1 MFNSYYLGLFI
12 HVGMGR
18 LGSRWQVLF
27 LATNAV
33 DDEDEL
39 EAFAYCFLT
48 ICSGCSAVCLIL
60 WALCSEAWCIDY
72 SDDCIKLLWVYMMRL
87 LFYRASLCIFSIVF
101 YPCAVS
107 NTIESA
113 VLSYLDYRPW
123 LPGTLFSAPFPCFVR
138 ESWAVVTLLTT
149 MHKANN
155 TQMNT
160 WPR

>member
-27 LATNAV
+27 LGIDAV

-48 ICSGCSAVCLIL
+48 ICTGCSAICLIL
-60 WALCSEAWCIDY
+60 WVLCSEAWCIDY

-107 NTIESA
+107 NTI
-113 VLSYLDYRPW
+113 DYSVFTLPW
-123 LPGTLFSAPFPCFVR
+123 WSSMAAWHIFQRTISLFGAGVIGGRHIWHQSFG
-138 ESWAVVTLLTT
+138 
-149 MHKANN
+149 
-155 TQMNT
+155 
-160 WPR
+160 

>member
-27 LATNAV
+27 LVVNAV

-48 ICSGCSAVCLIL
+48 ICTGCSAVCLIL
-60 WALCSEAWCIDY
+60 WVLCSEAWCIDY
-72 SDDCIKLLWVYMMRL
+72 SDDCIKLLWVYMMR
-87 LFYRASLCIFSIVF
+87 FCSLELHYIYFSIVF

-107 NTIESA
+107 FTIESA
-113 VLSYLDYRPW
+113 MFI
-123 LPGTLFSAPFPCFVR
+123 LPLTVTYGCLAHFPRTIPLFPCGSHGR
-138 ESWAVVTLLTT
+138 SSYNLT
-149 MHKANN
+149 KPINI
-155 TQMNT
+155 
-160 WPR
+160 WV